1 MIKGYSGDAL
11 TAETGVASSDIKHLA
26 SSAHPQEHADN
37 PHPTLQG

>member
-11 TAETGVASSDIKHLA
+11 TAETGVASSDIKQSRPLRTL
-26 SSAHPQEHADN
+26 QEHADN